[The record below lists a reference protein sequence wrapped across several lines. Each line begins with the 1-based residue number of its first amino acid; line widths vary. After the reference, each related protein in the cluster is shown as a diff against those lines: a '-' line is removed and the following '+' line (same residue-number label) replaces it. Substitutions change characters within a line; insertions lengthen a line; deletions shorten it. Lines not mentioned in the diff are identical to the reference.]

1 MSRSRFAFVWALLA
15 SALCAAPESPGLRV
29 ATAGHSFHVWMA
41 PVVDELA
48 RGAGI
53 EGHRTVASSF
63 IGGSA
68 TSQHWNLPDD
78 RNKVKA
84 VLNDGG
90 ADVLTLSPTLVPDD
104 AILKFAQLGLT
115 RNPGLKVTVQ
125 QSWIPYDDLTFWIA
139 RKRPASVERDTKTPE
154 QLRTA
159 HAEYFKLIDA
169 EVRSVNARLGKDIVR
184 LVPAGAAVLSLREK
198 VMKGEVPGVT
208 KQSQLFSDPL
218 GHPTEPIK
226 ALNSFCH
233 FAVIYGRSPVGLP
246 VPKGLQ
252 RAPEA
257 PRLNALLQQIAWDA
271 VLAHPLAGVSRQ
283 K

>member
-1 MSRSRFAFVWALLA
+1 MSPLRLAFLWAFLA
-15 SALCAAPESPGLRV
+15 TALFAAPETPGLRV
-29 ATAGHSFHVWMA
+29 ATAGHSFHVWMS
-41 PVVDELA
+41 PIVDELA
-48 RGAGI
+48 QGAGI

-63 IGGSA
+63 IGGSR
-68 TSQHWNLPDD
+68 TSQHWDLPDA
-78 RNKVKA
+78 RNKVKT
-84 VLNDGG
+84 VLTDGG

-104 AILKFAQLGLT
+104 AILKFTQLGLAK
-115 RNPGLKVTVQ
+115 NPGFKVTVQ
-125 QSWIPYDDLTFWIA
+125 QSWVPYDDLTFWIA
-139 RKRPASVERDTKTPE
+139 RKRPSSVDRDAKTPE
-154 QLRTA
+154 QLRAA
-159 HAEYFKLIDA
+159 HADYFKLVDA
-169 EVRSVNARLGKDIVR
+169 EVRSVNARLGKEIVR

-198 VMKGEVPGVT
+198 VARGEAPGVA
-208 KQSQLFSDPL
+208 KQSELFSDPL

-226 ALNSFCH
+226 ALNSYCH